1 MPLELDSL
9 RKSINALTDLLAVS
23 ENDARMGQL
32 SEIEQNRICSGA
44 AQNFEVPCELSW
56 KLIVRWLD
64 TYVGAGVA
72 DGVARRQLFHLAAE
86 NHLIHDVDLW
96 IQHHDARNATSHVDD
111 EEKAALVNE
120 ATRKFAH
127 DALLLEALEA
137 RND

>member
-1 MPLELDSL
+1 MPLALDSL
-9 RKSINALTDLLAVS
+9 GKATNALADLLAVS
-23 ENDARMGQL
+23 ENDAHMGQW
-32 SEIEQNRICSGA
+32 SEVEQDGIRSGVI
-44 AQNFEVPCELSW
+44 QNFEVPCELTW
-56 KLIVRWLD
+56 KLRVRWILD
-64 TYVGAGVA
+64 TGAGVE